1 MPSAVRRVIPQPTN
15 IPSKPRGAPV
25 HQILSIQRPA
35 AVQSGSLWRDPCFE
49 GTLAGNYRV
58 GPDYHVDYSP
68 QESHPAEQSQTPHA
82 YDTHSHHRGNPMQ
95 QHTGHGSLHEQS
107 QSHSHSHHAMSQHH
121 PSHHH
126 PHHQILMDPGH
137 LGGHPGTR
145 HMGHQPSHYAPGPSP
160 HAVVGPPLYPAMTPT
175 QPHSA
180 GSKRGRPDDL
190 DLSVP
195 GIPDLEQ
202 GDLDSMQQSSMG
214 AAYAQAAGS
223 APTHHHHRLPD
234 QGPPSKMMRR
244 EGDGSIGGSGGGA
257 PSVVGQAGMPP
268 PAPRPRGPKLKFTPE
283 DDALLIDLK
292 ENKSLTW
299 KQIADFFPGR
309 SSGTLQVRYCTKL
322 KAKTTQWTDETDQ
335 KLRTALQDY
344 ENEKWRFVS
353 NKVGPGFTPQ
363 ACRERAAQLLGGE
376 VEEAMVLAEE
386 LMEVENLG

>member
-1 MPSAVRRVIPQPTN
+1 
-15 IPSKPRGAPV
+15 
-25 HQILSIQRPA
+25 
-35 AVQSGSLWRDPCFE
+35 
-49 GTLAGNYRV
+49 
-58 GPDYHVDYSP
+58 
-68 QESHPAEQSQTPHA
+68 
-82 YDTHSHHRGNPMQ
+82 MQ
-95 QHTGHGSLHEQS
+95 QHTGHGGLHEQS
-107 QSHSHSHHAMSQHH
+107 QAHTHHAMSQHH
-121 PSHHH
+121 PAHHHPH
-126 PHHQILMDPGH
+126 PHHQILMDPAH
-137 LGGHPGTR
+137 LGGHPAAR
-145 HMGHQPSHYAPGPSP
+145 HMGHQAPHYGPGPSP
-160 HAVVGPPLYPAMTPT
+160 HAVVAPSLYSAMTST
-175 QPHSA
+175 QTHGT
-180 GSKRGRPDDL
+180 GSKRPRPEEL

-195 GIPDLEQ
+195 GITDLEQ
-202 GDLDSMQQSSMG
+202 SDLDPMQQSSLG
-214 AAYAQAAGS
+214 AAYAQASSA

-244 EGDGSIGGSGGGA
+244 ESDMGMLSGGSGGGGA
-257 PSVVGQAGMPP
+257 PSVVGQAGMPA

-363 ACRERAAQLLGGE
+363 ACRERTAQLLGE
-376 VEEAMVLAEE
+376 VVEDVAEE
-386 LMEVENLG
+386 NL

>member
-1 MPSAVRRVIPQPTN
+1 MSPETTGIIIDTTRETRTPTSQP
-15 IPSKPRGAPV
+15 PAHQQPRGAPV
-25 HQILSIQRPA
+25 HQILSIQTPA
-35 AVQSGSLWRDPCFE
+35 TVQSGSLWRNPCIE

-58 GPDYHVDYSP
+58 GPDYNVDYSP
-68 QESHPAEQSQTPHA
+68 QESHPGEQSQTPHA
-82 YDTHSHHRGNPMQ
+82 YDTHHHQGNPMQ
-95 QHTGHGSLHEQS
+95 HAGHRSLHEPAQ
-107 QSHSHSHHAMSQHH
+107 SHSHHAMSQHH
-121 PSHHH
+121 PAHHH
-126 PHHQILMDPGH
+126 PILMDPGH
-137 LGGHPGTR
+137 LGAR
-145 HMGHQPSHYAPGPSP
+145 HMGHQPSHYGPTPSP
-160 HAVVGPPLYPAMTPT
+160 HSVVGPPLYPAMTST
-175 QPHSA
+175 QPPHSA
-180 GSKRGRPDDL
+180 GSKRSRPDDL

-195 GIPDLEQ
+195 GMSELDQ
-202 GDLDSMQQSSMG
+202 GDLDSMQSMG
-214 AAYAQAAGS
+214 AAYAQAAGA

-244 EGDGSIGGSGGGA
+244 EGDGSIGMAGGGA
-257 PSVVGQAGMPP
+257 PSVVGQVGMPA

-363 ACRERAAQLLGGE
+363 ACRERATQLVEGETGE
-376 VEEAMVLAEE
+376 VGE
-386 LMEVENLG
+386 ENL

>member
-1 MPSAVRRVIPQPTN
+1 
-15 IPSKPRGAPV
+15 
-25 HQILSIQRPA
+25 
-35 AVQSGSLWRDPCFE
+35 
-49 GTLAGNYRV
+49 
-58 GPDYHVDYSP
+58 
-68 QESHPAEQSQTPHA
+68 
-82 YDTHSHHRGNPMQ
+82 MQ
-95 QHTGHGSLHEQS
+95 QHTGHGSLHEQPP
-107 QSHSHSHHAMSQHH
+107 SHSHHAMSQHH

-126 PHHQILMDPGH
+126 PHHQILMDPAH
-137 LGGHPGTR
+137 LGGHPAAR
-145 HMGHQPSHYAPGPSP
+145 HMGHQHSHYAPGPSP
-160 HAVVGPPLYPAMTPT
+160 HAVVGPPLYPSMTPT
-175 QPHSA
+175 TPQSA
-180 GSKRGRPDDL
+180 GQKRPRPDEL

-195 GIPDLEQ
+195 GMSDLEH
-202 GDLDSMQQSSMG
+202 GELDPMQQHPMG
-214 AAYAQAAGS
+214 AAYAQAASAGA
-223 APTHHHHRLPD
+223 APTHHHHRLPE

-244 EGDGSIGGSGGGA
+244 DGDGMGGAEGSGGGA
-257 PSVVGQAGMPP
+257 PSVVGQAGMPA

-363 ACRERAAQLLGGE
+363 ACRERAAVLSGE
-376 VEEAMVLAEE
+376 VVEEVGE
-386 LMEVENLG
+386 ENL

>member
-1 MPSAVRRVIPQPTN
+1 
-15 IPSKPRGAPV
+15 
-25 HQILSIQRPA
+25 
-35 AVQSGSLWRDPCFE
+35 
-49 GTLAGNYRV
+49 
-58 GPDYHVDYSP
+58 
-68 QESHPAEQSQTPHA
+68 
-82 YDTHSHHRGNPMQ
+82 MQ
-95 QHTGHGSLHEQS
+95 QHTGHGGLHEQPA
-107 QSHSHSHHAMSQHH
+107 SHSHHTMSQHH
-121 PSHHH
+121 PGHHH
-126 PHHQILMDPGH
+126 HHQILMDPGH
-137 LGGHPGTR
+137 LGGHPAAR
-145 HMGHQPSHYAPGPSP
+145 HMGHQPPHYGAGPSP
-160 HAVVGPPLYPAMTPT
+160 HAVVGAPLYPSLTPT
-175 QPHSA
+175 QSHSA
-180 GSKRGRPDDL
+180 GSKRPRPDDL

-202 GDLDSMQQSSMG
+202 GDLDPMQQSSMG
-214 AAYAQAAGS
+214 AAYAQAAAAT

-244 EGDGSIGGSGGGA
+244 EGEGNMGSGVGGGA
-257 PSVVGQAGMPP
+257 PSVVGQVGMPA

-344 ENEKWRFVS
+344 ENEKWRYVS

-363 ACRERAAQLLGGE
+363 ACRERAAQLSGE
-376 VEEAMVLAEE
+376 MPEEVGAEE
-386 LMEVENLG
+386 GL